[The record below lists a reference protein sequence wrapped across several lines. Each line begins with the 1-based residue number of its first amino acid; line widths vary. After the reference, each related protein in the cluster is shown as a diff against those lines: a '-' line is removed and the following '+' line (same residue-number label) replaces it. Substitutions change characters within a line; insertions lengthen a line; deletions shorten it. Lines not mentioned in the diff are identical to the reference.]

1 METGWSLVDTGVS
14 LPYQW
19 SPNVSHISQS
29 STGVRLTSAVTSSCC
44 DHVTWECVEVQF
56 PPRTSAQ
63 FCCYKKKFWGFDCS
77 RCSQRCCMG
86 LAQCGEET
94 ERAQRSGWSESRAG
108 GKNTEDIN
116 TDPKLQTTF
125 LNQDAFQLW
134 LKLFIFCYG
143 VWWISAKL
151 KLLQNRK
158 YK

>member
-63 FCCYKKKFWGFDCS
+63 FCCYKKNSEVLIAADARRGAAWVWHS
-77 RCSQRCCMG
+77 V
-86 LAQCGEET
+86 
-94 ERAQRSGWSESRAG
+94 ERRLKEHRGQADLRAEQEVRTPRTLTLVQ
-108 GKNTEDIN
+108 N
-116 TDPKLQTTF
+116 
-125 LNQDAFQLW
+125 
-134 LKLFIFCYG
+134 Y
-143 VWWISAKL
+143 
-151 KLLQNRK
+151 KLLFSIRMLFSCDWNCSFFAMASGGFLPS
-158 YK
+158 